1 MIVARSIKVEPY
13 ITKGDLESTE
23 PTKFLLK
30 TLSAMDVASF
40 QDSIMS
46 SDKQQ
51 VSFVRMQDL
60 LKKALVGWEN
70 LKDESDQL
78 VKFSL
83 KDADANLNLLPAE
96 VIAELIEHVMKVNFP
111 GDESEKNS

>member
-30 TLSAMDVASF
+30 PLSAMDVAEF

-46 SDKQQ
+46 NEKQT
-51 VSFVRMQDL
+51 VSFVRMQGL

-70 LKDESDQL
+70 LKDESEAL
-78 VKFSL
+78 VKFNL

-111 GDESEKNS
+111 GDDDEKN